1 MKIHSIKNGFFFFSV
16 LCLFTSNVIA
26 TEPTEPSR
34 ETAGNDA
41 QKPKFVS
48 EFETPTEFMEAFVDV
63 SKKPEKSFIWWAYQL
78 IVLCQKDPRLKKFS
92 ALLAKAAKGNPD
104 EPKINR
110 AKVASELFIQY
121 QMLFSQELQHYIL
134 HKAGLQ
140 KVFAAMKKRAEK

>member
-16 LCLFTSNVIA
+16 LCLFTPNAIA
-26 TEPTEPSR
+26 VEPVG
-34 ETAGNDA
+34 ETTGNEA

-48 EFETPTEFMEAFVDV
+48 EFETPTEFMEAFLDV
-63 SKKPEKSFIWWAYQL
+63 SKKPEKSFIWWAAQL

-92 ALLAKAAKGNPD
+92 VLLAKAAKGNPD

-121 QMLFSQELQHYIL
+121 QMLFSQELQHYI

-140 KVFAAMKKRAEK
+140 KVFAAMKRRAEK